1 MSNGY
6 AGEINVI
13 LNDIKYE
20 MRIDI
25 GSIMEF
31 QSETGNDFMYCATR
45 ALNAY
50 YKSRQDGLTVFDRS
64 EIMCKAVSMA
74 DAATLFWVCAKR
86 KNKNVEF
93 GEFQEACLFEGA
105 MEESSGNLFR
115 SYALKFVQLAKFA
128 TIGIQDIEKKKKVA
142 T

>member
-1 MSNGY
+1 MASGY
-6 AGEINVI
+6 EGEIDI
-13 LNDIKYE
+13 TLNDINYE

-25 GSIMEF
+25 GAILEF
-31 QSETGNDFMYCATR
+31 QSETGSDFMYCTTR

-64 EIMCKAVSMA
+64 EMMCKAVSMT

-105 MEESSGNLFR
+105 LEESSGSLFR
-115 SYALKFVQLAKFA
+115 SYALKFVQLVEFA
-128 TIGIQDIEKKKKVA
+128 TIGIQDIEKNKKLA
-142 T
+142 A